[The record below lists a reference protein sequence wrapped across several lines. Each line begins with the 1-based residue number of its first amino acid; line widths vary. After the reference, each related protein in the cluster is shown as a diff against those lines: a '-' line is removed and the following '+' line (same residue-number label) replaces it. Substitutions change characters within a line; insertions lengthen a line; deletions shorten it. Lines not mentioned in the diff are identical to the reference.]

1 MAGVVERAI
10 VAGAGMAGM
19 WAAWALE
26 QAELQVTVLE
36 AGPRISGR
44 NWAVRPGDTV
54 PGTAGPSQ
62 RCTFSNGQCLNA
74 GGLAHPALAPPC
86 APACRCWAWSA
97 PVPA

>member
-10 VAGAGMAGM
+10 VAGASMAGM

-26 QAELQVTVLE
+26 KAGLQVTVLE

-97 PVPA
+97 PIPA